1 MANGLRSI
9 DMSSWKNLCKVASYP
24 FRHPGRTLNGLG
36 KTAKTTVVGGAA
48 AYVGWEKLT
57 TDKSLTRIV
66 GDAVVGEKAMD
77 KAGETLGDI
86 GAMKDRATDAVRSVS
101 DAMNDMDSQWSG
113 MTKFFR
119 GLFSGNGIG
128 MFGDFFRNL
137 SRGDVSG
144 LGIVGLV
151 TASYLAFGRFGWL
164 GRVAG
169 AILGM
174 MVIGNNFNM
183 TRLPQQRQETLQTAM
198 EPADERQTGGGMRR

>member
-1 MANGLRSI
+1 MGI
-9 DMSSWKNLCKVASYP
+9 WKNTLKIVSYP
-24 FRHPGRTLNGLG
+24 VRHPGKTLNGLG

-77 KAGETLGDI
+77 KAGNTLSDI
-86 GAMKDRATDAVRSVS
+86 GAVKDKAVGAVQSVS
-101 DAMNDMDSQWSG
+101 DAMGDMDSQMSG

-128 MFGDFFRNL
+128 MLGDFFGNL
-137 SRGDVSG
+137 AHGNVSG

-151 TASYLAFGRFGWL
+151 TAGYLAFGRFGWL

-183 TRLPQQRQETLQTAM
+183 DRLQPQVTRPVAIAEDNARQE
-198 EPADERQTGGGMRR
+198 GGGMRR

>member
-1 MANGLRSI
+1 MSI
-9 DMSSWKNLCKVASYP
+9 WKNMAKIASYP
-24 FRHPGRTLNGLG
+24 IRHPGRTLNGLG

-77 KAGETLGDI
+77 KAGDTINDI
-86 GAMKDRATDAVRSVS
+86 GKVKDKAVGAVQSLS
-101 DAMNDMDSQWSG
+101 DSMGDMNSQMSG

-119 GLFSGNGIG
+119 GLFSGNGFG
-128 MFGDFFRNL
+128 MLGDFFGNL
-137 SRGDVSG
+137 AQGNVSG

-151 TASYLAFGRFGWL
+151 TAGYLAFGRFGWL

-183 TRLPQQRQETLQTAM
+183 NRLQPQTSQTVSSVEENSRQE
-198 EPADERQTGGGMRR
+198 GGGMRR